1 MQTYRSVAVFGFSQH
16 QLVVA
21 SPLIRKLW
29 QVQKLVLCGDFISL
43 KKKLAGADVLFCN
56 GSVSAADLEL
66 ALSLAGERGIRTTAC
81 LFLSDTPQASLDCA
95 RKHGVDVILADLEDE
110 EELLR
115 CAGAASQGRHF
126 WSEGAFRKHA
136 EDGSDAAAC
145 YELLSESERSVYAG
159 LLSGLK
165 HDDIASKLHLRR
177 SSVDTYCCRIFK
189 KFGVSTLAALYR
201 KANEDCDDAAEA
213 KA

>member
-1 MQTYRSVAVFGFSQH
+1 MQTYQSLAAFGFSQH

-21 SPLIRKLW
+21 SPLVRKLW
-29 QVQKLVLCGDFISL
+29 QVSRLVLCEDFISL
-43 KKKLAGADVLFCN
+43 KKKLSGTDVLFCN
-56 GSVSAADLEL
+56 GSVSAANLEL
-66 ALSLAGERGIRTTAC
+66 ALSLAGEQGVKTTAC
-81 LFLSDTPQASLDCA
+81 LFFSDTPQASLDCA
-95 RKHGVDVILADLEDE
+95 KKHEVDIILADLESE

-115 CAGAASQGRHF
+115 CASAASQGRHF
-126 WSEGAFRKHA
+126 WSESAFKKHA
-136 EDGSDAAAC
+136 KDGSDAAAC
-145 YELLSESERSVYAG
+145 YGLLSESERNVYAG

-165 HDDIASKLHLRR
+165 HDAIASRLHLRR

-201 KANEDCDDAAEA
+201 KANEDCDDAAAA